1 MFTLDSPFC
10 RVGSDRIHPESEFAV
25 AFLDALPVAHVRR
38 GLASKFCPDGFNIG
52 LNNDASAGQTVM
64 PADVHVVPQG
74 YRGVV
79 APKSGVRW
87 VVPDKAAYWERDR
100 P

>member
-64 PADVHVVPQG
+64 HADVHIIPRRNGDVTDP
-74 YRGVV
+74 RG
-79 APKSGVRW
+79 GVR
-87 VVPDKAAYWERDR
+87 
-100 P
+100 